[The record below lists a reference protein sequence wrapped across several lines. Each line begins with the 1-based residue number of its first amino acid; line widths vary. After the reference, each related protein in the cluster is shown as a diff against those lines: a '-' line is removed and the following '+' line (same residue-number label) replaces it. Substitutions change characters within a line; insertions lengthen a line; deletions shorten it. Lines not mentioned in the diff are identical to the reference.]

1 MKHFFQFLFIGLA
14 FVSFGQKKSFDLK
27 ESVLKQRALS
37 PVRLNN
43 FQWIPESDTY
53 TFCSADWQSLQQ
65 SAVASEKSIELTS
78 VKEINEKLGTN
89 FGHLAFAK
97 WVSKDVLEVSDGG
110 SVFALYN
117 VTSKTGSIHQVQN
130 GGENAHFHAQ
140 SKRLAYTIDNNLYV
154 DGRAVTKNK
163 DKNIVSGQTYARSE
177 FGITEGIFWSNSG
190 ALLAFYQK
198 DESAVHDYPLLDINQ
213 TPGAVKFIKYPMA
226 GQASEKPR
234 VGIYNLKTKKT
245 VFISPISGADSYLT
259 NVAFTPSEKYLL
271 VAEVN
276 RDQNHMW
283 L

>member
-1 MKHFFQFLFIGLA
+1 MKHFFQILFIGLA

-110 SVFALYN
+110 SVYALYN
-117 VTSKTGSIHQVQN
+117 TTTKTGSVQKVPD
-130 GGENAHFHAQ
+130 GAENAH
-140 SKRLAYTIDNNLYV
+140 
-154 DGRAVTKNK
+154 
-163 DKNIVSGQTYARSE
+163 
-177 FGITEGIFWSNSG
+177 
-190 ALLAFYQK
+190 
-198 DESAVHDYPLLDINQ
+198 
-213 TPGAVKFIKYPMA
+213 
-226 GQASEKPR
+226 
-234 VGIYNLKTKKT
+234 
-245 VFISPISGADSYLT
+245 
-259 NVAFTPSEKYLL
+259 
-271 VAEVN
+271 
-276 RDQNHMW
+276 
-283 L
+283 